1 MTARSTWTWA
11 GDQDVSRVVIV
22 GGGAA
27 SAAAV
32 AGLRSGGFDGA
43 ITLVCAETTVPYE
56 RPPLSKEFLLGSVTG
71 TVPIRDEAWYDAQDV
86 RLLPG
91 TRATALDLTART
103 VTLDDASGGT
113 TSGGASAP
121 LRYDG
126 LLLATG
132 VRPRR
137 LPGFDGDAV
146 CYLRTIGDATALRE
160 KIRAA
165 GHVAVLGGG
174 FIGCEV
180 AAAAVR
186 LGKRVTILEA
196 LPTLLHRTLGPVLG
210 EAVADLHRAEGV
222 DVRTGVTVTGVTP
235 RAGGGVRVEMN
246 DGAFGADVLV
256 IGVGTTP
263 NTELA
268 AAAGLPVAPGG
279 GIEVDEY
286 LAAAPGV
293 YAAGDVAARAI
304 LGQRGNGQ
312 PARIRV
318 EHHDTA
324 LRQGA
329 AAARNLLG
337 GREAFGDVH
346 FFWSDQYE
354 HSIQS
359 AGDPDGSEHEI
370 VRGSLRDR
378 SFSAFSLDGDR
389 IRAVIALNR
398 NKDVLAARRL
408 IARGHSVTAD
418 QLRDESLPV
427 KRLAGPAA
435 PAVRPRT

>member
-1 MTARSTWTWA
+1 
-11 GDQDVSRVVIV
+11 
-22 GGGAA
+22 
-27 SAAAV
+27 
-32 AGLRSGGFDGA
+32 
-43 ITLVCAETTVPYE
+43 
-56 RPPLSKEFLLGSVTG
+56 
-71 TVPIRDEAWYDAQDV
+71 
-86 RLLPG
+86 
-91 TRATALDLTART
+91 
-103 VTLDDASGGT
+103 
-113 TSGGASAP
+113 
-121 LRYDG
+121 
-126 LLLATG
+126 
-132 VRPRR
+132 
-137 LPGFDGDAV
+137 
-146 CYLRTIGDATALRE
+146 
-160 KIRAA
+160 
-165 GHVAVLGGG
+165 
-174 FIGCEV
+174 
-180 AAAAVR
+180 
-186 LGKRVTILEA
+186 
-196 LPTLLHRTLGPVLG
+196 
-210 EAVADLHRAEGV
+210 
-222 DVRTGVTVTGVTP
+222 
-235 RAGGGVRVEMN
+235 MN